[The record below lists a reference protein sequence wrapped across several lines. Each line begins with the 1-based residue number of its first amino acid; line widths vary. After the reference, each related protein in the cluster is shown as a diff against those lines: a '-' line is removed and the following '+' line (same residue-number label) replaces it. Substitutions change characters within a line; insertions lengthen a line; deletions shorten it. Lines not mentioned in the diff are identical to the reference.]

1 MGLCFIVQ
9 SNAMSCLG
17 DIGEDALVKRLIEQL
32 GGECAKDESV
42 ILGPGDDCAVVD
54 LGQRGQCD
62 HRDQYQLLK
71 TDSMV
76 EGIHYLADTP
86 AAKVGWKAVARVI
99 SDFGAM
105 GGLPCHLLITIAMP
119 PEKPVSY
126 LEKLYQGMQKC
137 ALAYGAT
144 ICGGETSAVPENAA
158 AVISVAGTGW
168 VEKSRCVRRS
178 GGKRGDLILVTGKLG
193 GSIRG
198 KHLSFSPRVEE
209 ARWLTEHFRINA
221 MMDLSDGLG
230 ADLPRLAAASQC
242 GYLLNEQSLP
252 RNKACNIAQAIGDGE
267 DYELLFSASAKTVR
281 QLEQAWAKQ
290 FPELMLSVVGELTD
304 NDHNAVPSGQGWQHF
319 KSH

>member
-1 MGLCFIVQ
+1 
-9 SNAMSCLG
+9 MSSLG

-32 GGECAKDESV
+32 GDGCANDESI

-54 LGQRGQCD
+54 LAKRGQC
-62 HRDQYQLLK
+62 DQYQLLK

-86 AAKVGWKAVARVI
+86 AAKVGWKAIARVI

-105 GGLPCHLLITIAMP
+105 GGLPSHLLITIAMP
-119 PEKPVSY
+119 PEKSVSY
-126 LEKLYQGMQKC
+126 LEKLYQGMQRC
-137 ALAYGAT
+137 ASAYGAT
-144 ICGGETSAVPENAA
+144 ICGGETSAVPANAA

-168 VEKSRCVRRS
+168 VEKSRCIRRS

-209 ARWLTEHFRINA
+209 ARWLTEHFRVNS

-230 ADLPRLAAASQC
+230 SDLPRLAAASQC

-252 RNKACNIAQAIGDGE
+252 LNKACDISQAIGDGE
-267 DYELLFSASAKTVR
+267 DYELLFTISARSVG

-304 NDHNAVPSGQGWQHF
+304 NDHDVVSNGQGWQHF
-319 KSH
+319 KSN